1 MKLYLNIN
9 LKTFNFIQIEEFL
22 IDNCK
27 EIKFL
32 LICTA
37 KSEKNDQFSHEIR
50 FHPSLTVLTHRVFII
65 WRDISR
71 WNLSIKKKK
80 KRILFSIFEVY

>member
-32 LICTA
+32 LMCTV
-37 KSEKNDQFSHEIR
+37 KSEKNDQFI
-50 FHPSLTVLTHRVFII
+50 
-65 WRDISR
+65 
-71 WNLSIKKKK
+71 
-80 KRILFSIFEVY
+80 